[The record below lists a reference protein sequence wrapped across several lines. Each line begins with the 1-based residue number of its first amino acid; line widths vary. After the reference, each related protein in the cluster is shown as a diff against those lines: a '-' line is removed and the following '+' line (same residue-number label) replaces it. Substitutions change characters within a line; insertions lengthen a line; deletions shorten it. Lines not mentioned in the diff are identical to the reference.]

1 MPFSTKAGAYSTS
14 PAISRP
20 RRDLIMS
27 FLVPRASP
35 RAPQSPNKTQQ
46 HAEYRTLPNGDVVK
60 IRRCYSSNCFNVF
73 QETNL
78 LGVIKKIHQAQVDR
92 GVAAVSA
99 VKCRPEYWTPHYRL
113 CERWYPRY

>member
-1 MPFSTKAGAYSTS
+1 MPFSTRAFNNRAP
-14 PAISRP
+14 PATSRP

-27 FLVPRASP
+27 FFAPCSPP

-46 HAEYRTLPNGDVVK
+46 PSEYRTLPNGDV
-60 IRRCYSSNCFNVF
+60 ISLRRCHPSNGFNVF

-78 LGVIKKIHQAQVDR
+78 LGVIRKVHQAQVDR